1 MHSAVSTFSPTRSS
15 SAPVALHAV
24 DRFEGLE
31 ARFIENW
38 GELAEGFG
46 MQEGVG
52 QLHAVLY
59 LATGPLS
66 VETLASELELDLDT
80 CRERLETLA
89 SFGIVRAV
97 TTGCRD
103 AQYEAERDPWS
114 WFMLTVRER
123 ARREFQPLLESIRA
137 VNTLAQEAKKHAH
150 RGDAE
155 RAVRME
161 RIGSFTQFIDQMA
174 GFLELFANV
183 GAGPLTATMRL
194 ATKFM
199 R

>member
-1 MHSAVSTFSPTRSS
+1 MHSAVSAFSPARSS

-24 DRFEGLE
+24 DRFESVE
-31 ARFIENW
+31 ARFIQNW
-38 GELAEGFG
+38 GKLAEGFG

-59 LATGPLS
+59 LATGPLD
-66 VETLASELELDLDT
+66 VETLAQELDLDLET
-80 CRERLETLA
+80 VRERLDTLA
-89 SFGIVRAV
+89 SFGIVREV
-97 TTGCRD
+97 SVGEHDTH
-103 AQYEAERDPWS
+103 YEAERDPWS

-137 VNTLAQEAKKHAH
+137 VNTLAQEAKKQAA

-155 RAVRME
+155 RVTRIE
-161 RIGSFTQFIDQMA
+161 RISSFTQFIDQMA